1 MTDSSPENL
10 PVASPIT
17 ASPKQSPPRSSQ
29 RAPVTPPRPII
40 SAFGCLTT
48 PEKAPNIMHRVAIL
62 AGVVWREKK
71 GQPVERFM
79 ELSREHLV
87 TYNKAGEDRMLLNAV
102 SCADIEEC
110 FAAGG
115 TKWSVRVR
123 DVVYTLDSRQAPSAA
138 EWVKRVSAV
147 AKPEPV
153 EDEGHDAW
161 VEHGDDERALSP
173 EGRWSG
179 RARSIVRVLTGDDGD
194 AGHDAWEEDGDCE

>member
-1 MTDSSPENL
+1 
-10 PVASPIT
+10 
-17 ASPKQSPPRSSQ
+17 
-29 RAPVTPPRPII
+29 
-40 SAFGCLTT
+40 
-48 PEKAPNIMHRVAIL
+48 
-62 AGVVWREKK
+62 
-71 GQPVERFM
+71 M

-102 SCADIEEC
+102 FCADIEEC

-138 EWVKRVSAV
+138 EWIARVSAA

-153 EDEGHDAW
+153 EDDGHDAW
-161 VEHGDDERALSP
+161 VEHGDESEQLSP

-179 RARSIVRVLTGDDGD
+179 RARSVVRVLTSGDDGD